1 MAMISNLRDCLTF
14 IHIFETKSISNTAL
28 LLNRTPSSI
37 SKKLAKLE
45 EELQVQL
52 VDRSTNY
59 LEVTPIGHEFYGKC
73 KEIMAKIQECEE
85 LLLES
90 NNRIS
95 GKLGLSIPELM
106 SNDIFYDCIA
116 DFSQQYPDIK
126 LNIQVTNQVVDT
138 SNTQIDFFIRSGEL
152 QDSQLIATKLF
163 GTKPVLCASPDYLE
177 QKGQPDSLYAAIKSG
192 DFITPTY
199 VNLNEKFKQL
209 LSHHNV
215 QYQDLVV
222 SHSSDNLDS
231 IIKLVKRGQGMALVP
246 HFFVEKD
253 FERNYLVTVGLDVS
267 FPRIPINLLHRKRAL
282 TTRMKT
288 LFKQHISSYFSD
300 YE

>member
-1 MAMISNLRDCLTF
+1 
-14 IHIFETKSISNTAL
+14 
-28 LLNRTPSSI
+28 
-37 SKKLAKLE
+37 
-45 EELQVQL
+45 
-52 VDRSTNY
+52 
-59 LEVTPIGHEFYGKC
+59 
-73 KEIMAKIQECEE
+73 
-85 LLLES
+85 
-90 NNRIS
+90 
-95 GKLGLSIPELM
+95 M

-116 DFSQQYPDIK
+116 DFLQHYPDIK
-126 LNIQVTNQVVDT
+126 LNIQVTNKVVDT

-152 QDSQLIATKLF
+152 QDSQLIATTLLSA
-163 GTKPVLCASPDYLE
+163 KPVLCASPNYLE
-177 QKGQPDSLYAAIKSG
+177 QKGQPDSLYAAVKSG

-246 HFFVEKD
+246 HIFVEKD
-253 FERNYLVTVGLDVS
+253 FERHDLVALGLDVN
-267 FPRIPINLLHRKRAL
+267 FPRIPINLVHRRRAS
-282 TTRMKT
+282 TTRIMT
-288 LFKQHISSYFSD
+288 VFKQHISRYFSD